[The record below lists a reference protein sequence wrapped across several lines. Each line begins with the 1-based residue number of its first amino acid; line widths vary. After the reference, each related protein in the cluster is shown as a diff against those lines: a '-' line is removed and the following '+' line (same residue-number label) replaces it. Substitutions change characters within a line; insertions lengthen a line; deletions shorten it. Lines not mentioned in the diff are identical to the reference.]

1 MKDQMWGAVGLT
13 SNIVR
18 LISDVVQDESVVHN
32 GLLVL
37 SEIVKN
43 QADIH
48 EILKKTLLRG
58 YISSVK
64 DTFKGVVNIIEIA
77 TCIQTSL
84 SIFDKSEQG
93 VADILAEKSS
103 KRTNLEKIWDNI

>member
-1 MKDQMWGAVGLT
+1 MMSFSVIHWCMKSFNIDQSIPFEESIMKDQMWGAVGLT

-18 LISDVVQDESVVHN
+18 LISDVFQDESVVHN

-48 EILKKTLLRG
+48 EILKKTLFQFGKILG
-58 YISSVK
+58 HYI
-64 DTFKGVVNIIEIA
+64 G
-77 TCIQTSL
+77 C
-84 SIFDKSEQG
+84 
-93 VADILAEKSS
+93 
-103 KRTNLEKIWDNI
+103 